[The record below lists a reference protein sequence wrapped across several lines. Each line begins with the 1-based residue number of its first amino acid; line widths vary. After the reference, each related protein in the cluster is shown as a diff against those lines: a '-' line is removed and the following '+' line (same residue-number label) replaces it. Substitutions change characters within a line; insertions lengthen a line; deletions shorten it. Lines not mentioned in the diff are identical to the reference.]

1 MSEKV
6 GKCTKLVYKEKIKIR
21 NVISFFVCI
30 QEQTLDKQKN
40 YNRLL
45 CWSVVGPVT
54 IRVI

>member
-40 YNRLL
+40 YNRQG
-45 CWSVVGPVT
+45 SFAEV
-54 IRVI
+54 